1 MQHASTVTKVSDF
14 EGIRLRIASPEEIL
28 SWSRGE
34 VLKPETINYRT
45 QRPEKDGLFDE
56 RIFGPMKDWE
66 CYCGKYRRIRYK
78 GIVCDKCGVEVTRSI
93 VRRERMGHIALA
105 TPVAHI
111 WFVRGVP
118 SKIGTLLDLSIQEL
132 ERVIYF
138 AGYIITSVNE
148 EEKTR
153 LLKDMEREYAAK
165 LKAYKDSPEGAANI
179 EELKRMR
186 DERKEELRKLRPM
199 AILSEMAFRDLS
211 LRYGAIFTASTGAE
225 ALYQVCA
232 GVQLD
237 ELVKRFEKEARSTT
251 SLAQR
256 KKVLKRLRLTTNLV
270 RAGMRPEWMFLTMI
284 PVMPPDLRPMVALDG
299 GRYATSDVND
309 LYRRVINRNNRL
321 KKLIELH
328 APEVI
333 IRNEKRM
340 LQEAADALI
349 DNNARR
355 AQNAQAQAAGQHRPL
370 RSLADMLK
378 GKQGRFRQNLLGK
391 RVDYSGRSVIVV
403 GPQLALHQC
412 GLPKKMALELFKP
425 FVIRKLIE
433 REMVHNIRAASRLIE
448 QEVTEVWAILE
459 EVIQDKHVLLNRAPT
474 LHRLGVQAFRPI
486 LIEGLAIELHPLVC
500 AAFNADFDGDQMA
513 VHVPL
518 SDAAQREARDIML
531 STHNLLKPAT
541 GEPIVTPQQ
550 DMVLG
555 CYWMTRVIDGA
566 RGEGKAFGS
575 AEEAIY
581 AHHAGFVDLRARI
594 KVRLTTNPSTKLGAG
609 DQQLITNDQ
618 QLTTNDKKTKSKKKK
633 EPESSVVSRESLVGL
648 TETSIGRVLFNEVL
662 PPEISYLNQD
672 MNRGSLRQ
680 LSEEVIRRFGTS
692 EAAGILDRI
701 KNLGFWYATKSGITW
716 GMDDLRIPP
725 DKAGLMLEAEEQVS
739 TVRRHYE
746 EGLLTDM
753 ERRVRV
759 IEIWTELRKRIAKLV
774 PASLEFNGP
783 IFSIFDS
790 KSRGSWEQTM
800 QMSGMKGLVV
810 NPKSEIIE
818 LPVKSSYKEGI
829 NVLEYFISTH
839 GARKGATDTAL
850 RTATAGYL
858 TRRLVDVAQDLVI
871 VEHDCNADAGVGIRK
886 EDRPDHSFASRIFGR
901 TLLGDILH
909 PQTRS
914 VLAKRGALLSRGEAR
929 IIEEAGAASV
939 EVRLPIT
946 CRTKFGLCQVCYGYD
961 LGHNRLVEI
970 GEAVGIVT
978 AQAIGEPGTQLT
990 MRTFHTGGVA
1000 AAADITVG
1008 LPRVEEIFEARPPKG
1023 KATLCEVSGTVVE
1036 IIESE
1041 KDWKVRVLTDAEEEK
1056 PHGTATTHEYADI
1069 QVHHHEEQ
1077 AGSRKVHGKEPA
1089 VAGVE
1094 QEQLIQEYII
1104 GKGTVLRVKKENRVV
1119 RGEQL
1124 CDGNLDLKELY
1135 QISGREA
1142 VQRYIIQEVQEIY
1155 SSQGEGIND
1164 KHIELIIRKLF
1175 SRVRVKDPGDTKL
1188 LSSMIVEYDVF
1199 RAEND
1204 AARQKGGKPAT
1215 AVRLLM
1221 GLTKVAL
1228 TSDSFLAAASFQET
1242 AKVLIAAASEGKMDK
1257 LRGLKE
1263 NVIIGKLI
1271 PAGTGL
1277 HAHREQSGMPA

>member
-1 MQHASTVTKVSDF
+1 
-14 EGIRLRIASPEEIL
+14 
-28 SWSRGE
+28 
-34 VLKPETINYRT
+34 
-45 QRPEKDGLFDE
+45 
-56 RIFGPMKDWE
+56 
-66 CYCGKYRRIRYK
+66 
-78 GIVCDKCGVEVTRSI
+78 
-93 VRRERMGHIALA
+93 
-105 TPVAHI
+105 
-111 WFVRGVP
+111 
-118 SKIGTLLDLSIQEL
+118 
-132 ERVIYF
+132 
-138 AGYIITSVNE
+138 
-148 EEKTR
+148 
-153 LLKDMEREYAAK
+153 
-165 LKAYKDSPEGAANI
+165 
-179 EELKRMR
+179 MR
-186 DERKEELRKLRPM
+186 DERRDELRKLRPM

-211 LRYGAIFTASTGAE
+211 LRYGAIFTAGTGAE
-225 ALYQVCA
+225 ALYQICA

-237 ELVKRFEKEARSTT
+237 DLVKRLDKEAHSTT
-251 SLAQR
+251 SVAQR
-256 KKVLKRLRLTTNLV
+256 KKALKRLRLATNLL
-270 RAGMRPEWMFLTMI
+270 RAGMHAEWMFLTAI

-403 GPQLALHQC
+403 GPQLKLHQC

-459 EVIQDKHVLLNRAPT
+459 EVIKDKHVLLNRAPT
-474 LHRLGVQAFRPI
+474 LHRLGVQAFQPI

-518 SDAAQREARDIML
+518 SDAAQGEARDIML

-555 CYWMTRVIDGA
+555 CYWMTRIIDGV

-575 AEEAIY
+575 SEEAIY
-581 AHHAGFVDLRARI
+581 AYDAGWIDLRARI
-594 KVRLTTNPSTKLGAG
+594 RVRLTQPQTANP
-609 DQQLITNDQ
+609 QPII
-618 QLTTNDKKTKSKKKK
+618 DKKEKGKKKK
-633 EPESSVVSRESLVGL
+633 AKNSELPVAGGEQASLM
-648 TETSIGRVLFNEVL
+648 ETSVGRVLFNETL
-662 PPEISYLNQD
+662 PQEIPYLNQD

-680 LSEEVIRRFGTS
+680 LSEEVIRTFGVV

-701 KNLGFWYATKSGITW
+701 KNLGFRYATKSGITW

-725 DKAGLMLEAEEQVS
+725 DKAGLMREAEDQVKV
-739 TVRRHYE
+739 VRHQYD
-746 EGLLTDM
+746 EGLLTDL

-759 IEIWTELRKRIAKLV
+759 IEVWTELRKRIAKLV

-858 TRRLVDVAQDLVI
+858 TRRLVDVSQDLVI
-871 VEHDCNADAGVGIRK
+871 VENDCNADAGMSIRK
-886 EDRPDHSFASRIFGR
+886 EDRPDHAFSSRIFGR
-901 TLLGDILH
+901 TLLGDIVH
-909 PQTRS
+909 PQTHEA
-914 VLAKRGALLSRGEAR
+914 LFKRGALLSREEAR
-929 IIEEAGAASV
+929 TVEVAGVASV
-939 EVRLPIT
+939 DVRSPIT

-961 LGHNRLVEI
+961 LGHNRLVAI

-990 MRTFHTGGVA
+990 MRTFHLGGIA
-1000 AAADITVG
+1000 SANLNPELEADHEGLLVYLSVRTVWD
-1008 LPRVEEIFEARPPKG
+1008 E
-1023 KATLCEVSGTVVE
+1023 
-1036 IIESE
+1036 
-1041 KDWKVRVLTDAEEEK
+1041 D
-1056 PHGTATTHEYADI
+1056 
-1069 QVHHHEEQ
+1069 
-1077 AGSRKVHGKEPA
+1077 
-1089 VAGVE
+1089 
-1094 QEQLIQEYII
+1094 
-1104 GKGTVLRVKKENRVV
+1104 
-1119 RGEQL
+1119 
-1124 CDGNLDLKELY
+1124 
-1135 QISGREA
+1135 
-1142 VQRYIIQEVQEIY
+1142 
-1155 SSQGEGIND
+1155 
-1164 KHIELIIRKLF
+1164 
-1175 SRVRVKDPGDTKL
+1175 
-1188 LSSMIVEYDVF
+1188 
-1199 RAEND
+1199 
-1204 AARQKGGKPAT
+1204 
-1215 AVRLLM
+1215 
-1221 GLTKVAL
+1221 
-1228 TSDSFLAAASFQET
+1228 
-1242 AKVLIAAASEGKMDK
+1242 
-1257 LRGLKE
+1257 
-1263 NVIIGKLI
+1263 
-1271 PAGTGL
+1271 
-1277 HAHREQSGMPA
+1277 